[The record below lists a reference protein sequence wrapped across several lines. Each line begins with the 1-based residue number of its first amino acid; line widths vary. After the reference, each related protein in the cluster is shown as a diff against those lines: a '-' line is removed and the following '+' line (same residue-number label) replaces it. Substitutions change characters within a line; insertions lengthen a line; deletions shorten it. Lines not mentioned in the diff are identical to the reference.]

1 MGRDGDTAD
10 SGRIAEVLFDLS
22 LDHGFDYA
30 VPPQLSGQVRPG
42 MRVRVPLKDSVRTA
56 YVVRMKDRS
65 EFANLRPIL
74 CLENE
79 REQIPSSLIA
89 LGDWIADYYCCPRE
103 HTLRILLPAV
113 VRSGEMKHK
122 QVLFVSLT
130 EKALEDP
137 HCIGLTPRQKAV
149 VLALRKHGAM
159 PQQTLAETAES
170 SLAVIAKLEDMG
182 WVCREKRVVDRDPSM
197 DDIVKQDNPREL
209 TSEQAAALKEIVGA
223 MDTGSPS
230 VLLLHGVTASGK
242 TEVYLQAIAHCLEQ
256 GREAIVLVPEISLT
270 PQTCDRFRQRFGN
283 LVSVMHSALS
293 QGERFDEWTRINEGR
308 SRIAIGARSALFAPF
323 RHLGLIVVDEEHE
336 GTYKQDE
343 SPRYNARDIAVVR
356 GKFEHATV
364 LLGSATPSLESYYNC
379 EIGKYRLIEMKE
391 RIDNRQ
397 MPVIE
402 VVDMS
407 NEISKTGKSQLFST
421 RLKDKITGRLSDGE
435 QVILFLNRRGY
446 ATQLLC
452 PQCGYVSMCSN
463 CSVAHTYHRKES
475 KLVCHLCG
483 DEKPA
488 PQVCPQCGSEAIKY
502 TGVGTEKI
510 EALVAATF
518 PMARVARMDSD
529 TMTRKD
535 AYRKVLDEFRRQ
547 KIDILI
553 GTQMIAKGLD
563 FPNVT
568 LVGVLMADSGLHIP
582 DFRSG
587 ERTFQ
592 LITQVAGRAGR
603 GERPGLVIVQTFS
616 PGHYVLQ
623 TAVRQDFKAFYEEE
637 MYGRRMLEFPPFS
650 HMVMIH
656 FRSTDESALQAA
668 AEEFAAKLTPLL
680 GKEVKVIEPRPS
692 PLEKIKTYFRFQML
706 IYGGNI
712 LEMTRIVRPLIVGAK
727 PPKNVEIYADVDPRM
742 LS

>member
-1 MGRDGDTAD
+1 MGGGEGTEA
-10 SGRIAEVLFDLS
+10 GRVAEVLFDLS

-30 VPPQLSGQVRPG
+30 VPPHLFGQVRAG

-56 YVVRMKDRS
+56 YVVRMKEASDFS
-65 EFANLRPIL
+65 NLRPII

-79 REQIPSSLIA
+79 REQIPAPLIA

-122 QVLFVSLT
+122 QVFFVALT
-130 EKALEDP
+130 EKALGDP
-137 HCIGLTPRQKAV
+137 HCIGLTPQQKKV
-149 VLALRKHGAM
+149 VLELRKNGAM
-159 PQQTLAETAES
+159 PLAELAERAEVS
-170 SLAVIAKLEDMG
+170 AGVITKLSENG
-182 WVCREKRVVDRDPSM
+182 WVVKEKRVMERDPSM
-197 DDIVKQDNPREL
+197 DDIVKQDKPRTL
-209 TSEQAAALKEIVGA
+209 TTEQATALEEIVGA
-223 MDTGSPS
+223 MDAGTPS

-242 TEVYLQAIAHCLEQ
+242 TEVYLQAIAHCLEK
-256 GREAIVLVPEISLT
+256 GKDAIVLVPEISLT

-283 LVSVMHSALS
+283 MVSVMHSALS

-308 SRIAIGARSALFAPF
+308 SKIAIGARSALFAPF
-323 RHLGLIVVDEEHE
+323 RNLGLIVVDEEHE

-356 GKFEHATV
+356 GRLEHATV

-379 EIGKYRLIEMKE
+379 ELGKYKLIEMKE

-402 VVDMS
+402 LVDMS
-407 NEISKTGKSQLFST
+407 VEISKTGKSQLFST
-421 RLKDKITGRLSDGE
+421 RLKDKITGRLNDGE

-463 CSVAHTYHRKES
+463 CSIAHTYHRKES

-510 EALVAATF
+510 EALVAASF

-603 GERPGLVIVQTFS
+603 GERPGLVVVQTFT
-616 PGHYVLQ
+616 PGHFVLQ
-623 TAVRQDFKAFYEEE
+623 AAVRQDFKAFYDEE
-637 MYGRRMLEFPPFS
+637 MPSRRMLDFPPAS
-650 HMVMIH
+650 HMLMIH
-656 FRSTDESALQAA
+656 FKSTDEAALQAA

-680 GKEVKVIEPRPS
+680 SKEVKVIGPMPS
-692 PLEKIKTYFRFQML
+692 PLSRIKTYFRFQML
-706 IYGGNI
+706 LYGGNI
-712 LEMTRIVRPLIVGAK
+712 RELTRIVRPLVVGTK

>member
-1 MGRDGDTAD
+1 MGGDGGTDN
-10 SGRIAEVLFDLS
+10 GRVAEVLFDLS

-30 VPPQLSGQVRPG
+30 VPPQLLSVVRPG

-56 YVVRMKDRS
+56 YVVRMKESSDFS
-65 EFANLRPIL
+65 NLRPII

-79 REQIPSSLIA
+79 REQIPAPLIA

-137 HCIGLTPRQKAV
+137 HCIGLTARQKAV

-159 PQQTLAETAES
+159 PQQELAEIAET
-170 SLAVIAKLEDMG
+170 SLAVITKLEDMG

-197 DDIVKQDNPREL
+197 DDIVKQDKPREL
-209 TSEQAAALKEIVGA
+209 TVEQSAALKEIVSA

-256 GREAIVLVPEISLT
+256 GKDAIVLVPEISLT

-293 QGERFDEWTRINEGR
+293 QGERFDEWTRINDGR

-356 GKFEHATV
+356 GKLEHATV

-379 EIGKYRLIEMKE
+379 ELGKYKLIEMKE

-397 MPVIE
+397 MPLIE
-402 VVDMS
+402 LVDMS
-407 NEISKTGKSQLFST
+407 IETSKTGKSQLFST
-421 RLKDKITGRLSDGE
+421 RLKEKITGRLNDGE

-463 CSVAHTYHRKES
+463 CSVAHTYHKKES

-510 EALVAATF
+510 EALVAASF

-616 PGHYVLQ
+616 PGHFVLQ
-623 TAVRQDFKAFYEEE
+623 TAVRQDFKAFYDEE
-637 MYGRRMLEFPPFS
+637 MPSRRMLDFPPAS
-650 HMVMIH
+650 HMIMIH
-656 FRSTDESALQAA
+656 FRSTDEAALQSA

-680 GKEVKVIEPRPS
+680 GKDVKVVGPQPS
-692 PLEKIKTYFRFQML
+692 PLSKIKTYFRFQML
-706 IYGGNI
+706 LYGGNI
-712 LEMTRIVRPLIVGAK
+712 RDLTRIVRPLIVGVK

>member
-1 MGRDGDTAD
+1 MGGVGGTAD
-10 SGRIAEVLFDLS
+10 NGRVAEVLFDLS

-30 VPPQLSGQVRPG
+30 VPPHLFGQVRPG

-56 YVVRMKDRS
+56 YVVRMKESSDFS
-65 EFANLRPIL
+65 NLKPIL

-79 REQIPSSLIA
+79 REQIPAPLIA

-137 HCIGLTPRQKAV
+137 HCIGLTPRQKEV

-159 PQQTLAETAES
+159 PQQTLAEMAET
-170 SLAVIAKLEDMG
+170 SLAVITKLEEHG

-197 DDIVKQDNPREL
+197 DDIVKQDKPREL
-209 TSEQAAALKEIVGA
+209 TTEQAAALKEIVGA

-256 GREAIVLVPEISLT
+256 GKDAIVLVPEISLT

-379 EIGKYRLIEMKE
+379 EVGKYKLIEMKE

-407 NEISKTGKSQLFST
+407 SEISKTGKSQLFST

-452 PQCGYVSMCSN
+452 PQCGYVSMCPN

-483 DEKPA
+483 DERPA
-488 PQVCPQCGSEAIKY
+488 PQVCPQCGSDAIKY

-623 TAVRQDFKAFYEEE
+623 TAVRQDFKAFYDEE
-637 MYGRRMLEFPPFS
+637 MYGRKMLEFPPFS
-650 HMVMIH
+650 HMLMIH
-656 FRSTDESALQAA
+656 FRSTDESALQSA
-668 AEEFAAKLTPLL
+668 AEEFAAKLKPLL
-680 GKEVKVIEPRPS
+680 NEDVKVIGPRPS

-706 IYGGNI
+706 LYGGNI
-712 LEMTRIVRPLIVGAK
+712 REVTRIVRSLIVGTK